1 LKRFIEQFSPT
12 AWVGSRTSIVEAN
25 AKLLDQLEEYPDPG
39 IREFTAKEKIRL
51 AQAITAVRQIER
63 QTDER
68 FE

>member
-1 LKRFIEQFSPT
+1 
-12 AWVGSRTSIVEAN
+12 VEAN